1 MKKILHILC
10 AALLTISM
18 FHVQVFQPSEAR
30 ANTYVKDAI
39 FAALKWMPVG
49 YGRDGQQLRNNALFP
64 WQRGSEEI
72 WGNRQ
77 YLMPSAGAPRPAT
90 SGTKS
95 TPVYYTEVYF
105 DVIAAGGRSTEA
117 NHYFV
122 VLDDSNQI
130 WFDKDGRFQ
139 DARQSDQPSTNCRT
153 SSGRVDPSSANN
165 TMGPYRIGEYL
176 HIENDKGYM
185 FTPSGA
191 TEPIE
196 HSDVDFSG
204 RVFKIGQALLGNE
217 ENHPVLLIS
226 EVLQASCGTYTY
238 NISVESDLWMGTNP
252 AVTSAR
258 LLSRHDDVPEVAQL
272 IQKSTV
278 LDPSGR
284 EFFAPATTF
293 HNIRLKYR
301 EYIGVEIWK
310 DNGVNVNE
318 FGGNTRSNNL
328 SDDYKAGETCEEFLG
343 MKQGTSDTDAYLFL
357 TPIPV
362 TDRFYSSTGS
372 TRYGC
377 QGPIYRDFDDSHTV
391 STGDLRVTSIHVNMG
406 ETIINYGAGT
416 TVAEG
421 DSDVGFPL
429 QDFIVEDYYDAN
441 ENDEFDAQDFIY
453 RDNDANDRVT
463 AGDLRL
469 SLVNYRGTTYE
480 CGSTVQIGDIWLFEN
495 PVTGITMGKNGN
507 FRCMDMEV
515 IPGQMEV
522 SVSMNPAFRVEQTT
536 TVTVAI
542 QPPLANGEKAVI
554 LIRSAEGGDSIRE
567 VNPGVRDYTF
577 TYTPWEGTCSPLG
590 KQVPITV
597 ELYRGQNFTD
607 VNQGPKDGN
616 YGYWKVDTPRSV
628 YALEDKYDCRMFKSI
643 SVQPESLKFR
653 TNIACLSNISFR
665 YPNLVLKIFDD
676 DNKSDV
682 NDPNGMAVSSTP
694 GRNILANYNA
704 TGSGIRYMFTAIDQ
718 MNNKYIVQVNRDNTY
733 LLWKWIDNPSPTP
746 GKGFYGAL
754 DFEDEVSGP
763 YDSVNGQALYGGSLE
778 DKDCSEDKIECQTC
792 ELSGLPPLGK
802 ITKGDTFGI
811 FDGTLGEI
819 LNDGIWVFVTPY
831 GKGLIGND
839 GGEFPVCLWPRE
851 ENNDISVRVFTPK
864 AMYDYNSTISH
875 PPYFVTGGGDGI
887 DYCGIALL
895 GWKSSDPNPPPPD
908 PDPPNPDPPDNGGRN
923 DGIAFSEFVAI
934 DHSLQ
939 YSEFRYSDSI
949 HPDYDPVLQHM
960 IRDFR
965 CYPGGQTHTGRSG
978 PIIRE
983 GRNACPAN
991 WENQFVKLGTEFFPM
1006 TDYGI
1011 YFVLRDSNDGGL
1023 LSFESSSRSHRIT
1036 QIEIQGPFITPHFP
1050 LSNVRYGGSS
1060 NVPLTYDWD
1069 GEIVIDSSNYKEYE
1083 LSGADWT
1090 RTTNPGMRESVRY
1103 GRSNSVLEYSRRLN
1117 YTGIPKVIVIDEL
1130 IPVQY
1135 GKISIRVHLA
1145 DGRVGDYF
1153 DCCDVPMEGIPVH
1166 ALDIGDYSGGIEYGK
1181 DCEFTATILEHSTIQ
1196 SVRQVNDAV
1205 VFIWQDRGVKSRYN
1219 QETLEGAGDGWVTMA
1234 PESSENSGYSTAYSS
1249 SDDLNDDGK
1258 ISFNDFETEIIG
1270 SYDLST
1276 NTWAGGMIDARTF
1289 QRNQGKYTFVLSEQN
1304 RCIIDS
1310 VGMDFNENGVIEDH
1324 EILPVYI
1331 TAYKYGDDNNS
1342 RGFGPLYPNPM
1353 NYKYYSHAVYLSG
1366 QNIAPV
1372 GYSSGPQKTY
1382 EIDISPTV
1390 LTAGVS
1396 PESAFQGQ
1404 PLTITVKK
1412 SNGSPVDLTEN
1423 GSLSTEEVAALF
1435 YDDTPFNLPDY
1446 YWVRT
1451 NLQNS
1456 SSDAANNQDLFQKKI
1471 IEYDFSGAKKGVY
1484 IFKNFV
1490 ANDAGSFK
1498 LRVMNKRRSD
1508 FGSINVKVD
1517 LPTVEYQLSPSAPQ
1531 GMIPGELYS
1540 VTATLKDALGNIIRG
1555 TDVHYLPYAASPKR
1569 EYSPAYVG
1577 VREDESEMKWISNSV
1592 AYNMSIDV
1600 EKRQRNQAGWFGP
1613 GAIYNSPYVG
1623 LVHLMDQDNNQ
1634 RVDHK
1639 DSLVDVNGQVKF
1651 LIPACGEINYGG
1663 FIGCNQLLKQAGLSD
1678 VAGGQPEDHGG
1689 SLSRRYRPDGTF
1701 HIDWFAFT
1709 QEKMIGKPLEVR
1721 AYDENKG
1728 PLPTVSFDLSNHDLI
1743 SGTTNRIFLRIKEA
1757 GPGLKGFHFYENN
1770 QKIASADFETVQDY
1784 VEVEIKPSQSGEG
1797 VITVKA
1803 VYQFDS
1809 MEQSFEQSC
1818 MAFDVIGGLS
1828 VSIVEGEYLYSG
1840 QRSKVVL
1847 KVNQAYN
1854 DALKDT
1860 LLGLKGAGIE
1870 EWEPIDSDGTALFYF
1885 TPTNPGTIQI
1895 LIKGSQILT
1904 NAPTITVFDSE
1915 KPPYLNI
1922 KEYPGITRNTT
1933 ITLHGET
1940 QIGCSVFLGEQEVSV
1955 SSEGLFSI
1963 PVDLEEGKNTFLVRA
1978 FNPRGVK
1985 AEQEVVIW
1993 RRTKGPDI
2001 EMDPFPSSPTDD
2013 MKLLVTGKV
2022 TPAESE
2028 VYVNG
2033 LEATVDIDGAFS
2045 CSIPIQTGENEIRVK
2060 AIDSIGNTS
2069 ELTLSY
2075 TYAETIVIVL
2085 TIGSKAMMIDGKSQE
2100 MDVAPFIRNGRT
2112 MVPIRAIA
2120 EAFGAEVEWKPA
2132 TETVEIRLGD
2142 LFISMQIGNPV
2153 AMVGKKVTSL
2163 DSPPIIENGRTFVP
2177 LRFIAESFGAEVEW
2191 IAETRTIVI
2200 HFQK

>member
-1 MKKILHILC
+1 
-10 AALLTISM
+10 M
-18 FHVQVFQPSEAR
+18 FHVGLMQSPTTQ
-30 ANTYVKDAI
+30 ANTNVKDAI
-39 FAALKWMPVG
+39 FAALQWVPVG
-49 YGRDGQQLRNNALFP
+49 TSRDGTQLRNSALFP
-64 WQRGSEEI
+64 WQRGSEDL

-90 SGTKS
+90 SATKS
-95 TPVYYTEVYF
+95 TPVYYTEIYF

-117 NHYFV
+117 NHYYV
-122 VLDDSNQI
+122 VMDDSQQI
-130 WFDKDGRFQ
+130 WLDQDGRFQ
-139 DARQSDQPSTNCRT
+139 DARQSDQPTTNCRT

-165 TMGPYRIGEYL
+165 TLGPYRVGDYL
-176 HIENDKGYM
+176 HIENNKGYL

-191 TEPIE
+191 IEPIE
-196 HSDVDFSG
+196 YSNTDYSG
-204 RVFKIGQALLGNE
+204 RVFQIGQALLGNE
-217 ENHPVLLIS
+217 ENHPVLLVS
-226 EVLQASCGTYTY
+226 EVLQASCDTYTY

-258 LLSRHDDVPEVAQL
+258 LFSHSGDVPEVAQL

-310 DNGVNVNE
+310 DNGVNVNV

-343 MKQGTSDTDAYLFL
+343 MKQGSSDTDAYLPL
-357 TPIPV
+357 LPIPV
-362 TDRFYSSTGS
+362 TDRFYSSTS
-372 TRYGC
+372 SSRYGC
-377 QGPIYRDFDDSHTV
+377 QGPIYRDFDDSRTV
-391 STGDLRVTSIHVNMG
+391 SPGDLRITSIHVNMG
-406 ETIINYGAGT
+406 ETLIDYAAGT

-429 QDFIVEDYYDAN
+429 QDFIVEDYYDQN
-441 ENDEFDAQDFIY
+441 ENGEFDSQDFIY
-453 RDNDANDRVT
+453 RDVDGNDRVSS
-463 AGDLRL
+463 GDIRVTQV
-469 SLVNYRGTTYE
+469 SYRGTTYD
-480 CGSTVQIGDIWLFEN
+480 CGSTVQIGDVWLFEN

-507 FRCMDMEV
+507 FRSMDMEV
-515 IPGQMEV
+515 IPGEIDLNV
-522 SVSMNPAFRVEQTT
+522 RVTPAFRVEQTS

-542 QPPLANGEKAVI
+542 QPPLEANEKAVI
-554 LIRSAEGGDSIRE
+554 LIRSVDGGDSIRE
-567 VNPGVRDYTF
+567 VNAGVREYTF

-590 KQVPITV
+590 KQVPITI

-616 YGYWKVDTPRSV
+616 YGYWKVDTPRAV
-628 YALEDKYDCRMFKSI
+628 QFLENKYDCRMFDSI
-643 SVQPESLKFR
+643 SVLPELIEFR
-653 TNIACLSNISFR
+653 TNISCLSNISFR
-665 YPNLVLKIFDD
+665 YPNLVLKMFDA

-682 NDPNGMAVSSTP
+682 NDPNGMAISSTAS
-694 GRNILANYNA
+694 RNILANYNA
-704 TGSGIRYMFTAIDQ
+704 TGSGIRYMFTAIDG
-718 MNNKYIVQVNRDNTY
+718 MSNKYIVQVNSDNTY

-746 GKGFYGAL
+746 GKGYYGAL

-763 YDSVNGQALYGGSLE
+763 YDSANGQALYGGSLE
-778 DKDCSEDKIECQTC
+778 DVDCSEDKIECRTC

-811 FDGTLGEI
+811 FDGTLGEV
-819 LNDGIWVFVTPY
+819 LNDGVWAFVTPY

-851 ENNDISVRVFTPK
+851 NNNDVSVRVFTTH

-895 GWKSSDPNPPPPD
+895 GWKSSDPNPPPD
-908 PDPPNPDPPDNGGRN
+908 PDPPSPKPPDDGGRN

-939 YSEFRYSDSI
+939 YSEFRYSSSI
-949 HPDYDPVLQHM
+949 QPDYDPVLQHM

-965 CYPGGQTHTGRSG
+965 SYPGGQTHMGRSG
-978 PIIRE
+978 PILRE

-1011 YFVLRDSNDGGL
+1011 YFVLRDSHDGSL
-1023 LSFESSSRSHRIT
+1023 LSFESSNRNHRIT
-1036 QIEIQGPFITPHFP
+1036 QIEIKGPFLTPYFP

-1060 NVPLTYDWD
+1060 NVPLTYNWS
-1069 GEIVIDSSNYKEYE
+1069 GEVIIDSSNYKEYE
-1083 LSGADWT
+1083 LTGADWT
-1090 RTTNPGMRESVRY
+1090 RTTNPGLRESVRY
-1103 GRSNSVLEYSRRLN
+1103 GRANSVLEYSRRLN

-1145 DGRVGDYF
+1145 DGRIGDYY

-1166 ALDIGDYSGGIEYGK
+1166 ALEIGDYAGGIEYGK
-1181 DCEFTATILEHSTIQ
+1181 DCEFTATIKEHSSMQ

-1205 VFIWQDRGVKSRYN
+1205 VFIWQDRGVKTRYN

-1258 ISFNDFETEIIG
+1258 ISFNDFETEIVG

-1289 QRNQGKYTFVLSEQN
+1289 QRNQGKYKFVLSEKN
-1304 RCIIDS
+1304 RCIIDT
-1310 VGMDFNENGVIEDH
+1310 VGMDFNKNGVIEDH

-1353 NYKYYSHAVYLSG
+1353 NHKYYSHAVYLSG

-1372 GYSSGPQKTY
+1372 GYSTGPQKSY
-1382 EIDISPTV
+1382 EIDLSPSI

-1404 PLTITVKK
+1404 PFTVTVKK
-1412 SNGSPVDLTEN
+1412 SDGSPVDLTDN

-1435 YDDTPFNLPDY
+1435 FDDTPFNVPDY

-1451 NLQNS
+1451 NLQNTS
-1456 SSDAANNQDLFQKKI
+1456 TDAANNSDLFNKKI
-1471 IEYDFSGAKKGVY
+1471 IQYDFSGAKKGVY

-1508 FGSINVKVD
+1508 FGSVDVKVA
-1517 LPTVEYQLSPSAPQ
+1517 LPTVDYIVSPSAPE
-1531 GMIPGELYS
+1531 GLIPGELYS
-1540 VTATLKDALGNIIRG
+1540 VTATIKDALGNTIRG
-1555 TDVHYLPYAASPKR
+1555 ADVHYLPFSGSINEHYDPVFLGIDQDNSSR
-1569 EYSPAYVG
+1569 
-1577 VREDESEMKWISNSV
+1577 KWASNSM
-1592 AYNMSIDV
+1592 AYNMSIDLA
-1600 EKRQRNQAGWFGP
+1600 KRDRNQAGWFGP
-1613 GAIYNSPYVG
+1613 GAIYNSAHDG
-1623 LVHLMDQDNNQ
+1623 LVHILDRNNDNIVNHQ
-1634 RVDHK
+1634 
-1639 DSLVDVNGQVKF
+1639 DSLLDVNGQMKF
-1651 LIPACGEINYGG
+1651 VIPACGNVFYGG
-1663 FIGCNQLLKQAGLSD
+1663 FVGCNQLLKQAGVSD

-1701 HIDWFAFT
+1701 HMDWFAFS
-1709 QEKMIGKPLEVR
+1709 QDKVVGKALEIS
-1721 AYDENKG
+1721 AYDQNKE
-1728 PLPTVSFDLSNHDLI
+1728 PLSTVGFDLGNYDLI
-1743 SGTTNRIFLRIKEA
+1743 SGAKNNVLLKIKEA
-1757 GPGLKGFHFYENN
+1757 GSGLKGLRFYENN
-1770 QKIASADFETVQDY
+1770 QRIAQVDIQSTEDFI
-1784 VEVEIKPSQSGEG
+1784 EVELQPSNPGESTI
-1797 VITVKA
+1797 VVRA
-1803 VYQFDS
+1803 VYQFDT
-1809 MEQSFEQSC
+1809 MDTPFEQTC
-1818 MAFDVIGGLS
+1818 MSFDVISGLS
-1828 VSIVEGEYLYSG
+1828 VSIVEGEFLYSTE
-1840 QRSKVVL
+1840 RSKVVL
-1847 KVNQAYN
+1847 KVNQAYS
-1854 DALKDT
+1854 DSLKDT
-1860 LLGLKGAGIE
+1860 LLGLKGPGVE
-1870 EWEPIDSDGTALFYF
+1870 EWEPIDSNGTSLFYF
-1885 TPTNPGTIQI
+1885 TPPYPGTIQI
-1895 LIKGSQILT
+1895 LIKGSQVLT
-1904 NAPTITVFDSE
+1904 HAPTITVFDSQQ
-1915 KPPYLNI
+1915 PPYLLI
-1922 KEYPGITRNTT
+1922 KEYPSLTRKST

-1940 QIGCSVFLGEQEVSV
+1940 QIGCSVFFDENEIDV
-1955 SSEGLFSI
+1955 SSSGTFSI
-1963 PVDLEEGKNTFLVRA
+1963 PIELEEGKNEFLVRA
-1978 FNPRGVK
+1978 FNPKGVK
-1985 AEQEVVIW
+1985 AEEKIVIW
-1993 RRTKGPDI
+1993 KRTKGPDI
-2001 EMDPFPSSPTDD
+2001 EVDAFPETPPE
-2013 MKLLVTGKV
+2013 KLELMVTGTV
-2022 TPAESE
+2022 TPPEAE
-2028 VYVNG
+2028 VIVNG
-2033 LEATVDIDGAFS
+2033 YEAIVESDGTFS
-2045 CSIPIQTGENEIRVK
+2045 CTIPIQTGENEIYIK
-2060 AIDSIGNTS
+2060 AVDSIGNTS
-2069 ELTLSY
+2069 EMTLTY
-2075 TYAETIVIVL
+2075 TFKETTVIVL

-2120 EAFGAEVEWKPA
+2120 EAFGAEVEWKPS

-2153 AMVGKKVTSL
+2153 AMIGKKVTSL
-2163 DSPPIIENGRTFVP
+2163 DSPPVIENGRTFVP

-2191 IAETRTIVI
+2191 VAETRTIII
-2200 HFQK
+2200 HYNR